1 MNRFA
6 IPMLALG
13 LVACAPDWDGTYA
26 GEIKQSGFCND
37 GSSVPETESDV
48 EFTVLHETETDTL
61 SWTAACGA
69 TVLADLE
76 LEGDVAKVRRASCPA
91 ETSNG
96 TTTSTTIEGGTL
108 TFGNATMRMELDI
121 SVTLSG
127 AITGT
132 CNVTAEG
139 TLIRIGD

>member
-1 MNRFA
+1 MNRFV
-6 IPMLALG
+6 IPMLALS

-37 GSSVPETESDV
+37 GSSVPETEADV

-61 SWTAACGA
+61 SWDAACGA

-76 LEGDVAKVRRASCPA
+76 GDVAKVRQASCPA

-96 TTTSTTIEGGTL
+96 TTRSSTIEGGTL
-108 TFGNATMRMELDI
+108 TFSDTTMRMELDI

-139 TLIRIGD
+139 LLVRIGD